1 MEKLKIGVIGC
12 GGIANAK
19 HLPSLSKLPELC
31 EIVAFCDLIPQ
42 RAQEAAEKYG
52 APDAR
57 TYTDYR
63 ELLADPKIDVVH
75 VLTPNVAH
83 CQITIDAF
91 EAGKHVMC
99 EKPMAPTAA
108 DAQRMIDAARRAGKK
123 FTIGYQNR
131 FREDAQTLYKACR
144 QGALGRVYF
153 AKAHA
158 TRRKAVPTWGVFT
171 NKELQGGGCLIDI
184 GTHALDLTLWCMD
197 NYEPES
203 VSGSVYYEL
212 GKNPEGNKFGDW
224 DPETFDV
231 EDSAFGYIKMK
242 DGATIFLE
250 SSWALNT
257 TDFKEAACTLCGTQ
271 GGAELLVDGAQRTV
285 KFNTAKYGQLM
296 DEEIAPKGL
305 VSYYS
310 GESKEP
316 GYLEARQWLQSIL
329 NDTEPLVRPEQA
341 LAVTRILEAIYRSF
355 EEKREVQF

>member
-52 APDAR
+52 APDAK

-144 QGALGRVYF
+144 QGALGHVYF

-341 LAVTRILEAIYRSF
+341 LAVTRILEATYRSF
-355 EEKREVQF
+355 EEKREVRF

>member
-52 APDAR
+52 APDAK

-144 QGALGRVYF
+144 QGALGHVYF

-355 EEKREVQF
+355 EEKREVRF

>member
-1 MEKLKIGVIGC
+1 MEKLKIGIIGC

-31 EIVAFCDLIPQ
+31 EITAFCDLIPQ

-52 APDAR
+52 APGAK
-57 TYTDYR
+57 TYADYR
-63 ELLADPKIDVVH
+63 ELLADGAIDVVH

-83 CQITIDAF
+83 AGITIDAF
-91 EAGKHVMC
+91 AAGKHVMC

-131 FREDAQTLYKACR
+131 FREDAQTLYRACR
-144 QGALGRVYF
+144 QGALGHVYF

-212 GKNPEGNKFGDW
+212 GKNPEGNKFGEW
-224 DPETFDV
+224 APETFDV

-271 GGAELLVDGAQRTV
+271 GGAELLVDGASRTV

-316 GYLEARQWLQSIL
+316 GYLEARQWLTSIL
-329 NDTEPLVRPEQA
+329 EDREPLVRPEQA

-355 EEKREVQF
+355 EEKREVRF

>member
-52 APDAR
+52 APDAK

-75 VLTPNVAH
+75 VLTPNAAH

-144 QGALGRVYF
+144 QGALGHVYF

-355 EEKREVQF
+355 EEKREVRF

>member
-1 MEKLKIGVIGC
+1 MEKLKIGIIGC

-52 APDAR
+52 APDAK

-75 VLTPNVAH
+75 VLTPNAAH

-108 DAQRMIDAARRAGKK
+108 DAQRMIDAACRAGKK

-144 QGALGRVYF
+144 QGALGHVYF

-355 EEKREVQF
+355 EEKREVRF